1 MGEHRKI
8 MTRQEILDQ
17 AANVVSLERDSRYG
31 SPEDNFTCIAQMW
44 SSYLSK
50 QGLLTDVL
58 DSVDVAAMM
67 VLLKVARINPGV
79 PYADNWVDIAGYAA
93 CGGELDTDGA
103 NQPTKMKR
111 KYNSE

>member
-1 MGEHRKI
+1 

-17 AANVVSLERDSRYG
+17 AATAVTKDRNDSYG
-31 SPEDNFTCIAQMW
+31 EPEDVFCCIAQMW

-67 VLLKVARINPGV
+67 VLLKVARINPEE
-79 PYADNWVDIAGYAA
+79 PHPDNWIDIAGYAA
-93 CGGELDTDGA
+93 CGGELGTTDEGFQ
-103 NQPTKMKR
+103 NQSKGD
-111 KYNSE
+111 